1 MKILQKRN
9 VPLREMRENRKKRL
23 QKTAKIRHRNEQI
36 ARTFKWF
43 TGCVKFDKEKKL
55 CNNCAEIRET
65 RLVYSR
71 KG

>member
-1 MKILQKRN
+1 MHKNNYAVSFL
-9 VPLREMRENRKKRL
+9 RENRKKRL
-23 QKTAKIRHRNEQI
+23 QKTAKIGHRNEQI